1 MKSRREEKRRSF
13 EDFEGQAWN
22 WSREEPSQA
31 SERDAELVA
40 PAAASEQAGRS
51 RQVRSEENFPKKKK
65 NHRGGRSE
73 AKRTACGAERRECQR
88 TNPTVLRE
96 NPDAPPGI
104 LAKTPPLKL
113 QPGQSRPPSILPLS
127 STVRC
132 RVLDSAQLFTNV
144 ASICTLCTEPCDRL
158 SHFTNTLST
167 IDSKLDMANQKTTQT
182 CSVELAFPQRS
193 QSPTRGDLLWDLRAE
208 RSAWSIERPSSSL
221 ETESIDPV
229 VSTRSASF
237 TRDRMGDA
245 LRLRPAVDVFCCC
258 GCGSTLHFEAGD

>member
-144 ASICTLCTEPCDRL
+144 ASICTLCTEPCDRATAWEMRFGCAL
-158 SHFTNTLST
+158 QLTSFAAVHFLGATSAY
-167 IDSKLDMANQKTTQT
+167 I
-182 CSVELAFPQRS
+182 
-193 QSPTRGDLLWDLRAE
+193 LRAV
-208 RSAWSIERPSSSL
+208 SV
-221 ETESIDPV
+221 DPCCLCIIQK
-229 VSTRSASF
+229 RGHEF
-237 TRDRMGDA
+237 GDKQ
-245 LRLRPAVDVFCCC
+245 L
-258 GCGSTLHFEAGD
+258 